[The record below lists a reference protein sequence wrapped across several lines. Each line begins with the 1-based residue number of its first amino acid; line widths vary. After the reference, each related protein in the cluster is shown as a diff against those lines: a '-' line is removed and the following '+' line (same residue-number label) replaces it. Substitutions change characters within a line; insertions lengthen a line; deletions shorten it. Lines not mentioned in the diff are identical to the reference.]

1 MGEKEIKRDQQIR
14 KRRSDVQLETGDMS
28 SAPVWL
34 LKVNDDDD
42 DDEVNDFIIFPLY
55 KEHIQHSVIRALTS
69 WAIDDDDDDVDD
81 DDDDDDDNDDDELLP
96 GRCSLHATGL
106 LVMALSKYRQLLAM
120 WTSQKTRTT

>member
-42 DDEVNDFIIFPLY
+42 EVNDFIIFPLY
-55 KEHIQHSVIRALTS
+55 KEHIQHSVLRALTS
-69 WAIDDDDDDVDD
+69 WAAMSDCARP
-81 DDDDDDDNDDDELLP
+81 LLP
-96 GRCSLHATGL
+96 SRHGAVGDGPL
-106 LVMALSKYRQLLAM
+106 
-120 WTSQKTRTT
+120 

>member
-1 MGEKEIKRDQQIR
+1 MVD
-14 KRRSDVQLETGDMS
+14 LS
-28 SAPVWL
+28 SCSVRAALVWL
-34 LKVNDDDD
+34 LK
-42 DDEVNDFIIFPLY
+42 VNDFIIFPLY
-55 KEHIQHSVIRALTS
+55 KENIQHSVIRALTS

-81 DDDDDDDNDDDELLP
+81 DDDDVDDDDDDDNDDDELLP